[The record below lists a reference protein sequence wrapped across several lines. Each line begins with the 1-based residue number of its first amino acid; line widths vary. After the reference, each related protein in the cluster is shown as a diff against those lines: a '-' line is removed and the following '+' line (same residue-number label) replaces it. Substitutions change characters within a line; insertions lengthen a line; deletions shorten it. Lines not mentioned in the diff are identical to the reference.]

1 MSEPKK
7 LQGSRHSFRDLRAL
21 LTYFYPHRFRMLMA
35 FVMMMSLTAL
45 LVSRPVILR
54 SIIDNVTGPKDQEMM
69 VVHASLFVLILIL
82 AMFISYW
89 QSMMMAKVGLEIV
102 SLIKTN
108 IFERVLKLSLH
119 FFNAHKVGWLI
130 SRVEGDTEQLRNFC
144 SHLTLRI
151 VADICLF
158 FGVLGIMIM
167 TDFGV
172 ALRIMPIMILLMV
185 LIFLCSGKI
194 SEYFSQARSRYA
206 ELSGSLAEYLQA
218 IFLIQLYDR
227 KSQVLSELEKKSVA
241 RMKAENSASLFSNAF
256 WGFFLFMTEG
266 VLIAIL
272 VGYGAVQV
280 QSGQMSLGTLV
291 MMLEFSRQMAQPLHA
306 IGENFHALQK
316 SAVSASRVF
325 KILGE
330 KTEDELIPNPGIA
343 SAPPLQNL
351 SFENVSF
358 AYEVDKLVLKDIS
371 FDLKRGSR
379 TALVGASGS
388 GKSTTIQLL
397 CRYFEPASG
406 SIKLNGL
413 EYSSFSIAS
422 CRKKVGLV
430 LQDIFLFPG
439 SVLDN
444 IRVLDER
451 ITEEQ
456 VLNALNQIGGYYLIQ
471 KLPQGIHTE
480 LTERGS
486 NLSMGER
493 QLLSFARALC
503 MEPELLILDEATASM
518 DSYTERVL
526 QRALETLLKDR
537 TAVIIAHRLST
548 IRTADQILVFEQGE
562 IVERGD
568 HEALMRL
575 DGKYS
580 ELIRM
585 QGSIV

>member
-1 MSEPKK
+1 
-7 LQGSRHSFRDLRAL
+7 
-21 LTYFYPHRFRMLMA
+21 MLFA
-35 FVMMMSLTAL
+35 FLMMMTLTGL
-45 LVSRPVILR
+45 MVSRPVILR
-54 SIIDNVTGPKDQEMM
+54 SIIDNVTGPKDQELMLF
-69 VVHASLFVLILIL
+69 HAALFVGILVL
-82 AMFISYW
+82 AMCISYW
-89 QSMMMAKVGLEIV
+89 QSMMMARVGLEIV

-108 IFERVLKLSLH
+108 LFSRVLKLSLH
-119 FFNAHKVGWLI
+119 FFNSHKVGWLI

-158 FGVLGIMIM
+158 FGVLGIMVT
-167 TDFGV
+167 TDPGV
-172 ALRIMPIMILLMV
+172 AIRVMPMMIFLMV
-185 LIFLCSGKI
+185 LIFACSKKI

-227 KSQVLSELEKKSVA
+227 KSQVLEELQKKSLA
-241 RMKAENSASLFSNAF
+241 RMDAENRASLFSNAF

-272 VGYGAVQV
+272 VGYGVHQV
-280 QSGQMSLGTLV
+280 RSSSMSLGTLV

-325 KILGE
+325 KILNE
-330 KTEDELIPNPGIA
+330 KTEEELIQT
-343 SAPPLQNL
+343 SETKEAPALL
-351 SFENVSF
+351 SLRFDNVSF
-358 AYEVDKLVLKDIS
+358 AYSSDKLVLKGIS
-371 FDLKRGSR
+371 FDLKKGSR

-406 SIKLNGL
+406 RILLNG
-413 EYSSFSIAS
+413 ENYSEFSISS
-422 CRKKVGLV
+422 CRQKIGLV

-444 IRVLDER
+444 IRVLDES
-451 ITEEQ
+451 ISEEK
-456 VLNALNQIGGYYLIQ
+456 VLNALDQIGGSYLLQ
-471 KLPQGIHTE
+471 KLPMGIQTE

-518 DSYTERVL
+518 DTYTERVL
-526 QRALETLLKDR
+526 QRALETLLRDR
-537 TAVIIAHRLST
+537 TSVIIAHRLST
-548 IRTADQILVFEQGE
+548 IRSADQILVFEQGE
-562 IVERGD
+562 IVERGNHD
-568 HEALMRL
+568 SLMGL

-580 ELIRM
+580 ELIKM
-585 QGSIV
+585 QTSVAISSRLKAIA